1 MYMLLTIQAFC
12 GEISFLFQFFI
23 LRDMNIAPI
32 LEQSKH
38 NLGADFDVI
47 WNSSVSLELRK
58 D

>member
-23 LRDMNIAPI
+23 PRDMNIARI

-47 WNSSVSLELRK
+47 
-58 D
+58 

>member
-12 GEISFLFQFFI
+12 GEISFLYQFFI
-23 LRDMNIAPI
+23 LRDMNIARI

-47 WNSSVSLELRK
+47 
-58 D
+58 